1 MIAVKQPEFMTVEEY
16 LEWEPLQEIRFE
28 YSGGQLYAMAGSTI
42 PHNDLALNLYT
53 ALRPHVRQKGCRIN
67 VSDVKVEISAAGAY
81 RYPDVV
87 VSCSEPDQ
95 DATKLFQAPR
105 LIVEVLS
112 PGTER
117 KDRGA
122 KFKEYCQLPS
132 LQEYVLIDAQEMR
145 VECYRRGEGRM
156 WLYFAY
162 GEGDPVELASIDF
175 TCPIEL
181 IYEEVQLGNAEESLS

>member
-1 MIAVKQPEFMTVEEY
+1 MAEAEY
-16 LEWEPLQEIRFE
+16 IEWEPLQEIRFE
-28 YSGGQLYAMAGSTI
+28 YSGGQIYAMTGGTI
-42 PHNDLALNLYT
+42 PHNDLALNLYR
-53 ALRPHVRQKGCRIN
+53 AIYPKVSARGCRIN
-67 VSDVKVEISAAGAY
+67 VSDVKVKISAAGAY

-87 VSCSEPDQ
+87 VSCSKVDWQ
-95 DATKLFQAPR
+95 ATKLFQAPQ

-117 KDRGA
+117 KDRGE

-132 LQEYVLIDAQEMR
+132 LQEYVLIDAQNMR

-162 GEGDPVELASIDF
+162 EAGDEVELTSLDF
-175 TCPIEL
+175 VCPIEL
-181 IYEEVQLGNAEESLS
+181 IYENVRLDEESE

>member
-95 DATKLFQAPR
+95 DATKLFQAPT

-117 KDRGA
+117 KDRGE

-132 LQEYVLIDAQEMR
+132 LQEYVLIDAQAMR

-156 WLYFAY
+156 WLYVAY
-162 GEGDPVELASIDF
+162 GEGDSVELASIGF
-175 TCPIEL
+175 TCPIAL
-181 IYEEVQLGNAEESLS
+181 IYEEVQLGNAEESPS

>member
-1 MIAVKQPEFMTVEEY
+1 MTVEEY
-16 LEWEPLQEIRFE
+16 LAWEPLQEIRFE
-28 YSGGQLYAMAGSTI
+28 YSSGQIYAMTGSTI
-42 PHNDLALNLYT
+42 PHNDLALNLYR
-53 ALRPHVRQKGCRIN
+53 AIYPQVRSKGCRIN
-67 VSDVKVEISAAGAY
+67 VSDVKVKISAAGAY

-87 VSCSEPDQ
+87 VSCSKPDQ
-95 DATKLFQAPR
+95 QATKLFEAPT

-117 KDRGA
+117 KDRGE

-162 GEGDPVELASIDF
+162 GANDEIELASLGF
-175 TCPIEL
+175 SCPISVV
-181 IYEEVQLGNAEESLS
+181 YEDVQLSNDSESLS

>member
-1 MIAVKQPEFMTVEEY
+1 MTVEEY
-16 LEWEPLQEIRFE
+16 IEWEPLQEIRFE
-28 YSGGQLYAMAGSTI
+28 YSGGQIYAMTGSTI
-42 PHNDLALNLYT
+42 PHNDLALNLYR
-53 ALRPHVRQKGCRIN
+53 AIYPQVRAKGCRIN
-67 VSDVKVEISAAGAY
+67 VSDVKVKISAAGTY

-87 VSCSEPDQ
+87 VSCSEADQ
-95 DATKLFQAPR
+95 QATKLFEAPT

-117 KDRGA
+117 KDRGE

-162 GEGDPVELASIDF
+162 GAGDEVELASLDF
-175 TCPIEL
+175 ACPIEL
-181 IYEEVQLGNAEESLS
+181 IYENVQLSQEVEG

>member
-1 MIAVKQPEFMTVEEY
+1 MTVEEY

-28 YSGGQLYAMAGSTI
+28 YSGGQIYAMTGSTI

-53 ALRPHVRQKGCRIN
+53 ALRPHVRERGCRIN
-67 VSDVKVEISAAGAY
+67 VSDVKVKISAAGAY

-95 DATKLFQAPR
+95 QATKLFEAPT

-117 KDRGA
+117 KDRGE

-162 GEGDPVELASIDF
+162 GAGDEVELTSLDF
-175 TCPIEL
+175 VCPIEL
-181 IYEEVQLGNAEESLS
+181 IYEAVQLSQEGEADS